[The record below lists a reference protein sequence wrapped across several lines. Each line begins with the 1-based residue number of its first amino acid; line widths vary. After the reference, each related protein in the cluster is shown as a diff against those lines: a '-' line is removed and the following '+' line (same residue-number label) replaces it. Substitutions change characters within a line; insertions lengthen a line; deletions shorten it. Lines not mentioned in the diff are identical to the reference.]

1 MPLSPWV
8 NPDDDHNGLF
18 EKPVVVLFPNARST
32 SQGTFTVP
40 PPPKHTTTHQSLCEK
55 LKRMHLPTFIK
66 ELGPLSL
73 LAWVNNFILYI
84 RKEMVYSKLLS
95 FSIMRKLRNCVSPLN
110 VKIVRKYFAFAAF
123 FKLSSVLTNPLKS
136 CFSILSCMWNDQHY
150 VHLFGETPC
159 SLFSKMCL

>member
-32 SQGTFTVP
+32 SQGTFTLP
-40 PPPKHTTTHQSLCEK
+40 SKHTTTHQSLCEK

-66 ELGPLSL
+66 ELGPPCLSKQL
-73 LAWVNNFILYI
+73 HF
-84 RKEMVYSKLLS
+84 VYKKRDGLFKTFVIFYYEKTSKLCQS
-95 FSIMRKLRNCVSPLN
+95 PKPHRNVN
-110 VKIVRKYFAFAAF
+110 VKIVRKYFAVAAF

-136 CFSILSCMWNDQHY
+136 WILSCIEMT
-150 VHLFGETPC
+150 LPLCPPF
-159 SLFSKMCL
+159 CLNAL

>member
-32 SQGTFTVP
+32 SQGTFTEAEAYYNT
-40 PPPKHTTTHQSLCEK
+40 PKFMRKVKTHAFAYFH
-55 LKRMHLPTFIK
+55 KRTRAP
-66 ELGPLSL
+66 L

>member
-123 FKLSSVLTNPLKS
+123 FKAFFCPDKS
-136 CFSILSCMWNDQHY
+136 FEELLLNIELHVKWPTLCPPFWWNT
-150 VHLFGETPC
+150 L
-159 SLFSKMCL
+159 